1 MAMFT
6 PRLPWFEKHENG
18 ENGENVSSALPNSL
32 KSNHL
37 DRRIR
42 NRFCSDALVLCLSA
56 PSVSRP
62 FPVPDVGR
70 YVRYEA
76 LMVM

>member
-1 MAMFT
+1 MVMFT
-6 PRLPWFEKHENG
+6 PRLPWFEKNENG
-18 ENGENVSSALPNSL
+18 ENSENVSRALPNLL
-32 KSNHL
+32 KYNHF
-37 DRRIR
+37 DRRIG

-62 FPVPDVGR
+62 CPVPGVGR